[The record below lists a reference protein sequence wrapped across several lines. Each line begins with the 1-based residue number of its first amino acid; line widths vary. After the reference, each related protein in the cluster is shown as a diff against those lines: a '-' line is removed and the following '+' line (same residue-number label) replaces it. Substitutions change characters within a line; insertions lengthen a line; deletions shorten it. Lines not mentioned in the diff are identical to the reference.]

1 MNETGRPDPKAA
13 LRAEVT
19 AARRTLSLGEKVELD
34 AAICARLSEFSEGCD
49 GVYAYFP
56 IGGEIDL
63 RPFLLDCLS
72 REIPLFLPRCEGA
85 KLRFYRLFHP
95 EDARPDAFG
104 IPAPPAEIPAPAP
117 TAQSLCVLPGLAAGK
132 NGERLGYGG
141 GFYDRFLP
149 GFPGT
154 SVFAVY
160 DRFFFKT
167 LPVDEK
173 DRPADFILTEKG
185 VFPRG

>member
-34 AAICARLSEFSEGCD
+34 AAICARLSEFSEGRD

-85 KLRFYRLFHP
+85 KLRFYRLFRP

-132 NGERLGYGG
+132 TENGW
-141 GFYDRFLP
+141 
-149 GFPGT
+149 
-154 SVFAVY
+154 AMA
-160 DRFFFKT
+160 
-167 LPVDEK
+167 
-173 DRPADFILTEKG
+173 ADFMTVFSRDFRGHRFSRSMIAFSSKRSRSMKRTGRRIL
-185 VFPRG
+185 F